1 MWFRIK
7 EYLKYLRYSKSIYKI
22 HSPFLYDLVAHV
34 LESKSPIDSLEKIE
48 KLRKELST
56 SSEKIVF
63 EGFGATITSKTHP
76 LRDVVKNI
84 STPHRYGTWYYKV
97 IEKFNYQQIVELGT
111 CIGIGTMYLA
121 SNPQTNVVTF
131 EANKACMDKAKELF
145 TLHSLT
151 NIEIIEGDIQDTLAN
166 YVNSAESID
175 MALIDAN
182 HTYEATLQYFNLL
195 LPKLHSKSLV
205 VIDDIYWSE
214 DMMRAW
220 ETLKNHPSVCLSLD
234 FYRAGFL
241 FFEHNRLEK
250 EHFKVWVND

>member
-1 MWFRIK
+1 M
-7 EYLKYLRYSKSIYKI
+7 RYSKSIYKI

-34 LESKSPIDSLEKIE
+34 LESKSHIDSVEKIE
-48 KLRKELST
+48 KLRNDLS
-56 SSEKIVF
+56 SSTEKIVF
-63 EGFGATITSKTHP
+63 EGFGATVAAKTHP
-76 LRDVVKNI
+76 LNYVVKHI

-97 IEKFNYQQIVELGT
+97 IEKFNYKQIVELGT

-131 EANKACMDKAKELF
+131 EANKACVDKAKELF
-145 TLHSLT
+145 ELHSLA
-151 NIEIIEGDIQDTLAN
+151 NIEIIEGDIQDTLAS
-166 YVNSAESID
+166 YVIKAESID
-175 MALIDAN
+175 MVLIDAN
-182 HTYEATLQYFNLL
+182 HTYEATLHYFNQLM
-195 LPKLHSKSLV
+195 PKIHSKSLV

-214 DMMRAW
+214 EMTRAW
-220 ETLKNHPSVCLSLD
+220 ESLKNHPAVCLSLD